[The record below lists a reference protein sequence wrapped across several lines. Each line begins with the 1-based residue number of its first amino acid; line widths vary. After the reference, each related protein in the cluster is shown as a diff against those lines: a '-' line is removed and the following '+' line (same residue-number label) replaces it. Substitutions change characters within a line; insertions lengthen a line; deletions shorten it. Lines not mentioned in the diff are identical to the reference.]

1 MRTYKLL
8 PYKWQYWGWSF
19 SFIGFIVILFTLL
32 QEYNSYQMGYFLF
45 EVGFLLIAF
54 TREKDE
60 DERVQS
66 IRFKSLVTTAILY
79 IALYLL
85 RPVLQTIIVRFIP
98 FEIGTIILNITVLF
112 NMIPLYV
119 VIFKGTLYF
128 QNKKLSYDKQYPC

>member
-32 QEYNSYQMGYFLF
+32 QGYNLYQIGYALF
-45 EVGFLLIAF
+45 VAGFLIIAF

-60 DERVQS
+60 DERIQS
-66 IRFKSLVTTAILY
+66 IRFKSLVTTAITY
-79 IALYLL
+79 IVLYLL
-85 RPVLQTIIVRFIP
+85 KPFVQAFVVRFFP
-98 FEIGTIILNITVLF
+98 FEIGRIILNIIVLF

-119 VIFKGTLYF
+119 LIFKSALYL
-128 QNKKLSYDKQYPC
+128 QNKELNYDK

>member
-8 PYKWQYWGWSF
+8 SYKWQYWGWSF

-32 QEYNSYQMGYFLF
+32 QEYNLYQMGYFLF

-85 RPVLQTIIVRFIP
+85 KPVLQSIIVRFIP
-98 FEIGTIILNITVLF
+98 FEIGTIILNIIVLF

-128 QNKKLSYDKQYPC
+128 QNKQLSYDKQYPR

>member
-32 QEYNSYQMGYFLF
+32 QGYNLYQIGYALF
-45 EVGFLLIAF
+45 VVGFLIIAF

-60 DERVQS
+60 DERIQS
-66 IRFKSLVTTAILY
+66 IRFKSLVTTAITY
-79 IALYLL
+79 IVLYLL
-85 RPVLQTIIVRFIP
+85 KPFVQAFVVRFFP
-98 FEIGTIILNITVLF
+98 FEIGIIILNIIVLF

-119 VIFKGTLYF
+119 LIFKSALYL
-128 QNKKLSYDKQYPC
+128 QNKELNYDK